1 MAGLGRTYWALVGCL
16 VAIVV
21 LLGLD
26 SVFPPP
32 LERAQL
38 VSTVVRDRNGQVL
51 RAFPVEDGR
60 WRLAARLEAID
71 PDFVDAL
78 IAYEDERF
86 HAHPGIDPA
95 AILRAGWNGLRAGRI
110 VSGASTLTM
119 QTARLLEPRQR
130 TLGAKLLQMVRAVQI
145 ELRLSK
151 PEILELYLTLA
162 PYGGNLEGVR
172 AASWAY
178 FGREPDELTIEQI
191 ALLIALPQS
200 PEARRPDLHPEAAH
214 DARRRVLERLSGVG
228 LASGQAAADAALDP
242 VATRSA
248 FPAYAWHAAEWL
260 HANQPNEDNLV
271 STLDLGLQVSIDQLV
286 ADNLP
291 LGDDVAQIAIL
302 VVETETRAVR
312 ALVGSASRARPGGWI
327 DLTHRARSP
336 GSTLKPFIYG
346 MAFDDGL
353 AAANTRIADLP
364 VRFAGYRPDNF
375 DRRFRGDVTIA
386 EALQHSLNVPA
397 VTTLDSIGARRFNAA
412 LSFAGAR
419 PERPRRAGHD
429 DGLAVALGGA
439 GLSVRQIAMLYAA
452 LGDGGRAMPLRWLE
466 TAPADRGGFSLIS
479 EESAHEVLDILR
491 GAPHPGGRMPA
502 ALTRGAPDIAFKT
515 GTSYGFR
522 DAWAAGVSGGYTVVV
537 WTGRADGAP
546 REGITGRE
554 GALPLLFRVFDH
566 LTIYDPPQSTISTQI
581 ADLSAVPSTMRRF
594 ESDQAPHILFP
605 PDQSEILADRGG
617 RGFVLSA
624 QGDGIMTWYADGER
638 VSRNAAGDVV
648 WHPPGAGFYAI
659 DVVDASGRHSRTRV
673 RVLVDL

>member
-1 MAGLGRTYWALVGCL
+1 MAGLGRTYWALVYGLAGL
-16 VAIVV
+16 VI

-26 SVFPPP
+26 NLFPPP
-32 LERAQL
+32 LERADV
-38 VSTVVRDRNGQVL
+38 VSTVIRDRNGQVL

-60 WRLAARLEAID
+60 WRLPARLEAID
-71 PDFVDAL
+71 PDFLDAL

-86 HAHPGIDPA
+86 ESHVGIDPVA
-95 AILRAGWNGLRAGRI
+95 VVRAGWNGLRAGRI

-119 QTARLLEPRQR
+119 QTARLLEPRRR
-130 TLGAKLLQMVRAVQI
+130 TLAAKLLQVIRAIQI
-145 ELRLSK
+145 EMRLSK

-191 ALLIALPQS
+191 AMLIALPQS
-200 PEARRPDLHPEAAH
+200 PEARRPDLHPDVAH

-228 LASGQAAADAALDP
+228 LASQQAAADAALDP
-242 VATRSA
+242 VANRSA

-260 HANQPNEDNLV
+260 HASLPDERDLV
-271 STLDLGLQVSIDQLV
+271 STLDLGLQGGMTQLV
-286 ADNLP
+286 DDNLP
-291 LGDDVAQIAIL
+291 LGDAAAQIAII

-312 ALVGSASRARPGGWI
+312 ALVGSAGRDRPGGWI

-397 VTTLDSIGARRFNAA
+397 VTALDGIGARRFNAA

-419 PERPRRAGHD
+419 PERPRQAGRD

-452 LGDGGRAMPLRWLE
+452 LGDGGRAMPLRWQE
-466 TAPADRGGFSLIS
+466 DEPASRGGFTLIS
-479 EESAHEVLDILR
+479 EESAREVLDILR

-502 ALTRGAPDIAFKT
+502 TLTRGAPDIAFKT

-522 DAWAAGVSGGYTVVV
+522 DAWAAGVSGGYTAVV

-554 GALPLLFRVFDH
+554 SALPLLFRVFDL
-566 LTIYDPPQSTISTQI
+566 LTVQDPPQTAPTSQI
-581 ADLSAVPSTMRRF
+581 ADLSAPPSTMRRF
-594 ESDQAPHILFP
+594 AADRAPHILFP
-605 PDQSEILADRGG
+605 PDQSEILADRRG

-624 QGDGIMTWYADGER
+624 QGEGMMTWYADGEP
-638 VSRNAAGDVV
+638 VIRNEAGDVV
-648 WHPPGAGFYAI
+648 WHPPGAGFYSI
-659 DVVDASGRHSRTRV
+659 DVVDAHGRQSRTRV